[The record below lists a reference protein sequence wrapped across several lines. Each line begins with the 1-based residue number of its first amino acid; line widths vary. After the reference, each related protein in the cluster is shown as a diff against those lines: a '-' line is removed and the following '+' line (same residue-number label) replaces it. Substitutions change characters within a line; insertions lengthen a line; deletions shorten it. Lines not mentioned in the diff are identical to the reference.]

1 MKQIKL
7 LGVLA
12 IVLSLG
18 LAGCGSSSK
27 SGGSSSSRH
36 EHTFDLTKWEH
47 DDDYHWHPA
56 TCEHTTQKGDK
67 KQHSF
72 GDPYDVTPATCEEAG
87 SQKVKCSVCDAVV
100 TQVIPAK
107 GHTFLPEE
115 QDVWTTVTEPTCTE
129 VGSKTHVCQ
138 VCQKAVAE
146 EIPATGHTYA
156 KVKDAEGNDTE
167 EDVVVWSVE
176 ATCEHEGK
184 GEKECIVCHEKAE
197 VTSEKLDHDFVP
209 GDDSVPAPGETV
221 FHEFT
226 CKNGCGRKYLGFKAN
241 EVTEASKSHL
251 VIGADGGARFWGRP
265 IGNAIALDSD
275 GTSVNQQNYECVYS
289 TAETGD
295 FFEYKFTLDEET
307 AAQLANCRCYADAKP
322 ANYLGGQDFWAC
334 DENADEWTP
343 GFYIDGA
350 DDHVEKDENG
360 NAVMVKDHALPVRG
374 EDGSEAEGVE
384 LETEVKMGKR
394 ISNYRYIL
402 YVDGEVCAFDPE
414 IKAPVPS
421 SGGMGGSTTR
431 AEFVMPYT
439 FHFTAG
445 QHTISLRMAG
455 GYRSTFYNFFFRA
468 VEDEPAEA
476 PAANPGE

>member
-1 MKQIKL
+1 MKQNKL

-12 IVLSLG
+12 IALSLAITACG
-18 LAGCGSSSK
+18 GAGGKSSK
-27 SGGSSSSRH
+27 H
-36 EHTFDLTKWEH
+36 VHTFDESKWESN
-47 DDDYHWHPA
+47 DTQHWHPA
-56 TCEHTTQKGDK
+56 TCEHKTQKGSAAA
-67 KQHSF
+67 HTF
-72 GDPYDVTPATCEEAG
+72 GDPYDVTQPTCDEPG
-87 SQKVKCSVCDAVV
+87 SQKVKCSVCQAEV
-100 TQVIPAK
+100 TQEIPAT
-107 GHTFLPEE
+107 GHTFLSAEE
-115 QDVWTTVTEPTCTE
+115 DVWTVTKDPTCTLE
-129 VGSKTHVCQ
+129 GERTHICQ
-138 VCQKAVAE
+138 VCHKAVPEA
-146 EIPATGHTYA
+146 IPATGHTYA
-156 KVKDAEGNDTE
+156 KVKDDDGNDTE
-167 EDVVVWSVE
+167 EDLVVWTTQP
-176 ATCEHEGK
+176 TCEHAGE
-184 GEKECIVCHEKAE
+184 GEKECLVCHEKE
-197 VTSEKLDHDFVP
+197 PVTSPQLDHEFVP
-209 GDDSVPAPGETV
+209 GDDSEPAPGETM

-241 EVTEASKSHL
+241 EVTEESKSRL
-251 VIGADGGARFWGRP
+251 VIGNDGGARFWGRP

-334 DENADEWTP
+334 DESADEWTP

-360 NAVMVKDHALPVRG
+360 NAKMVVDHALPVRAD
-374 EDGSEAEGVE
+374 DGSEAAG
-384 LETEVKMGKR
+384 LEIADSSVKMGKR

-402 YVDGEVCAFDPE
+402 YVDGEVCEFDPN
-414 IKAPVPS
+414 ITAPVPS

-468 VEDEPAEA
+468 VEEA
-476 PAANPGE
+476 PATDPAATTPGA